1 MERLHFLEG
10 VNTGMFL
17 AEQAASST
25 SNFQFFDLFLIAFTV
40 LIFWGVIRLAKEEK
54 RSKFALGFATLSLL
68 VFLVLDLLVVLN
80 WLGQLGK
87 FQQLIFG

>member
-1 MERLHFLEG
+1 
-10 VNTGMFL
+10 MFL